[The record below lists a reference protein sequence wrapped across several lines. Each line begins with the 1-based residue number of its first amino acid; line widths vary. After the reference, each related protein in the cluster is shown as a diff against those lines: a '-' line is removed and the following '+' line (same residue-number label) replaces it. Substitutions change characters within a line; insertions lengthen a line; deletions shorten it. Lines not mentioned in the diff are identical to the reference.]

1 MGAKGDIRMGRKID
15 DLFGSMRMILPE
27 HKAEIQRM
35 NAERGLVERPVV
47 DEIDFDE
54 NCFRIYDSTQYDY
67 AISVKWF
74 REVRSG
80 LGVYETTWGVVK
92 EIDANNRRFRLVSD
106 WNSTWIRIE
115 DVVSVTASC

>member
-1 MGAKGDIRMGRKID
+1 MGRKID

-35 NAERGLVERPVV
+35 NVERDLVERPVV

-67 AISVKWF
+67 AINVKWF
-74 REVRSG
+74 REVRGG
-80 LGVYETTWGVVK
+80 LGVYETAWGVVK
-92 EIDANNRRFRLVSD
+92 EIDADKRRFRLVSD
-106 WNSTWIRIE
+106 WDSVWIRVE
-115 DVVSVTASC
+115 DVVSVTK